1 MPSPIT
7 AAIHREGLYVC
18 TSGAWPDRGRAGC
31 QGRKQRCPG
40 TTSGQPA
47 LTMAG
52 RPRSTAGAPRHSA
65 RMGGAIRSD
74 NSIRRNSCQQAAHGC
89 RRQRLGQLG
98 RGRGRDECRPMYIEH
113 AALDTRNVLR
123 GKVPPVQRLRGSSSR
138 RAARRGLRT
147 ILAAYCPALLE
158 QFESATAS
166 RSNWVSEYR
175 KDFERSFGQS
185 RTDAQVAQ
193 LMSGMKATHAALA
206 EAERQLG
213 EFIRASFPLPG
224 AASGG

>member
-1 MPSPIT
+1 MTPHPVPGLTEAELVAKVGSSVVQGLRAASQPS
-7 AAIHREGLYVC
+7 L
-18 TSGAWPDRGRAGC
+18 WPDAREALLELHAILHEWVERSEATTRYAETLASRRRTGVIVSDSVNRAG
-31 QGRKQRCPG
+31 
-40 TTSGQPA
+40 
-47 LTMAG
+47 
-52 RPRSTAGAPRHSA
+52 AGA
-65 RMGGAIRSD
+65 GAGT
-74 NSIRRNSCQQAAHGC
+74 NVG
-89 RRQRLGQLG
+89 
-98 RGRGRDECRPMYIEH
+98 PMYVEH
-113 AALDTRNVLR
+113 AALDTRNVLQ

-166 RSNWVSEYR
+166 RSNWVSEHR

-193 LMSGMKATHAALA
+193 LMSSMKATHAALA
-206 EAERQLG
+206 EAERQLA

-224 AASGG
+224 ATSGG

>member
-1 MPSPIT
+1 MSVLPVPGLTEAELVAKVGNSVVQGLRAASQPSP
-7 AAIHREGLYVC
+7 
-18 TSGAWPDRGRAGC
+18 WPDAREALLELHAILHEWVERSEA
-31 QGRKQRCPG
+31 
-40 TTSGQPA
+40 TTRYAETLASRRRTGVVV
-47 LTMAG
+47 
-52 RPRSTAGAPRHSA
+52 SDSVNWAGA
-65 RMGGAIRSD
+65 GAGT
-74 NSIRRNSCQQAAHGC
+74 NVG
-89 RRQRLGQLG
+89 
-98 RGRGRDECRPMYIEH
+98 PMYVEH

>member
-1 MPSPIT
+1 MTPLPVPGLTEAELVAKVGSSVVQGLRAASQPS
-7 AAIHREGLYVC
+7 L
-18 TSGAWPDRGRAGC
+18 WPDAREALLELHAILHEWVERSEA
-31 QGRKQRCPG
+31 
-40 TTSGQPA
+40 TTRYAEILASRRR
-47 LTMAG
+47 T
-52 RPRSTAGAPRHSA
+52 
-65 RMGGAIRSD
+65 GAIVSD
-74 NSIRRNSCQQAAHGC
+74 PVNQA
-89 RRQRLGQLG
+89 
-98 RGRGRDECRPMYIEH
+98 RGAATNVGPMYVEH
-113 AALDTRNVLR
+113 AALDTRNVLQ

-166 RSNWVSEYR
+166 RSNWVSEHR

-193 LMSGMKATHAALA
+193 LMSSMKATHAALA
-206 EAERQLG
+206 EAERQLA

-224 AASGG
+224 ATSGG

>member
-1 MPSPIT
+1 MTPLPVPGLTDAELVAKVGSSVVQGLRAASQPSP
-7 AAIHREGLYVC
+7 
-18 TSGAWPDRGRAGC
+18 WPDAREALLELHAILHEWVERSEATTQYAETLASRRRTGVIVSDSVNRAGAVTNV
-31 QGRKQRCPG
+31 GR
-40 TTSGQPA
+40 
-47 LTMAG
+47 
-52 RPRSTAGAPRHSA
+52 
-65 RMGGAIRSD
+65 
-74 NSIRRNSCQQAAHGC
+74 
-89 RRQRLGQLG
+89 
-98 RGRGRDECRPMYIEH
+98 MYVEH
-113 AALDTRNVLR
+113 AALDARNVLQ
-123 GKVPPVQRLRGSSSR
+123 GTVAPVQRLRGSSSR

-158 QFESATAS
+158 QFESATTS

-185 RTDAQVAQ
+185 RTDAQVAR

-224 AASGG
+224 AAAGG